1 MLSVQQ
7 LQAAYGRA
15 PALFGID
22 LDVAAGEVVVLLGR
36 NGAGKSTTLKA
47 IMGLLPPTGGTVTFD
62 GRRIDGMEPH
72 RIARL
77 GIGYVPEDRRLFP
90 GLTVEENL
98 DVGRQ
103 QAREGTA
110 AWDEDRVFALFPRLR
125 ELRRRRAGQMS
136 GGEQQM
142 LTLGRTL
149 MGNPRCLLLDEPS
162 EGLAPVVV
170 EAMAESV
177 RTLKQQGIGI
187 LLSEQN
193 LGFAL
198 KVADRAAILEKG
210 SIRFTGEVEALRA
223 DASLARAYLAV

>member
-1 MLSVQQ
+1 
-7 LQAAYGRA
+7 
-15 PALFGID
+15 
-22 LDVAAGEVVVLLGR
+22 
-36 NGAGKSTTLKA
+36 
-47 IMGLLPPTGGTVTFD
+47 
-62 GRRIDGMEPH
+62 
-72 RIARL
+72 
-77 GIGYVPEDRRLFP
+77 
-90 GLTVEENL
+90 
-98 DVGRQ
+98 
-103 QAREGTA
+103 
-110 AWDEDRVFALFPRLR
+110 
-125 ELRRRRAGQMS
+125 MS

-170 EAMAESV
+170 EAMAASV

-198 KVADRAAILEKG
+198 KVADRAVILEKG
-210 SIRFTGEVEALRA
+210 AVRFAGPVDTLRA